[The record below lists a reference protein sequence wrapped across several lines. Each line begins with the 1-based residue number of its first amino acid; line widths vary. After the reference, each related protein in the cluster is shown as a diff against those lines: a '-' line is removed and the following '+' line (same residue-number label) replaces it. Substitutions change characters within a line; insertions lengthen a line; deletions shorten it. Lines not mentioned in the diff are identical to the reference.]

1 MGLDAIEL
9 VLDCEETF
17 GISIPDLAAA
27 QCHTPK
33 DLTDYIYSRIQKL
46 NDQKCLSQIGFY
58 QIRRILINDFGG
70 DRKNIRPE
78 TEISAY
84 LINNIPKAWRKLQHA
99 IGSDRFPA
107 LTLSS
112 TTSRIIFGILPAIIA
127 ISMSYNG
134 FLPGELVTVMLMYY
148 IIAGKVAFWMRR
160 TLPKEYTRI
169 KDFIPFVTC
178 IKSNRW
184 SEDAVLE
191 TVLEITARHAEL
203 SRDQFNEYSDF
214 FKDIGLD

>member
-9 VLDCEETF
+9 VMECEETF
-17 GISIPDLAAA
+17 GISIPDSAAA
-27 QCHTPK
+27 QCCTPK
-33 DLTDYIYSRIQKL
+33 DLTNYIYSRIQKL

-78 TEISAY
+78 TEISSY
-84 LINNIPKAWRKLQHA
+84 LINDTRKAWRKLQHA
-99 IGSDRFPA
+99 IGSDHFPA
-107 LTLSS
+107 LTLSPI
-112 TTSRIIFGILPAIIA
+112 TSRIIFGVLPTIIA

-134 FLPGELVTVMLMYY
+134 FLPDELVTVMLMYY
-148 IIAGKVAFWMRR
+148 IIAGNIAFRIRR
-160 TLPKEYTRI
+160 TLPKKYI
-169 KDFIPFVTC
+169 QLKDFIPFVTC

-191 TVLEITARHAEL
+191 TVLEITARRAGL
-203 SRDQFNEYSDF
+203 NSDQFNEYSDF
-214 FKDIGLD
+214 IKDIGLD